1 MAHEIAHSWTG
12 NLVTNANFE
21 HFWLNEGFTTF
32 LERKI
37 AGKIGQ
43 GEPTRHFNA
52 LEGLKDLKETIKAMG
67 EKNQLTRLVTDL
79 RGVNPDDAFSVVPY
93 EKGHSFLFYLEQ
105 LLGGP
110 TVFEPFLRA
119 YIQHYKYQ
127 SIKTEDFKRF
137 LVEYFSKTEEG
148 KKKVAAINWDGWLNT
163 PGLPLVMPQYDTSLL
178 NVSVH
183 LAEKWV
189 QVPEEQIKTGK
200 YVLCYHFVVIFTH
213 FFLNFSGPFNFE
225 EFHALTSGQKKLFL
239 IELDERTEGKRLS
252 ATKLERL
259 TAVYKLREEK
269 NAEVSCVWIVLGLK
283 SHWKGVLDEA
293 KLFVGEIGRMKF
305 IRPIYRAMYQWPE
318 TKQLAVDTFLA
329 NKGHMMSL
337 SIAAIKAELHLK

>member
-1 MAHEIAHSWTG
+1 M
-12 NLVTNANFE
+12 
-21 HFWLNEGFTTF
+21 
-32 LERKI
+32 
-37 AGKIGQ
+37 
-43 GEPTRHFNA
+43 
-52 LEGLKDLKETIKAMG
+52 
-67 EKNQLTRLVTDL
+67 
-79 RGVNPDDAFSVVPY
+79 
-93 EKGHSFLFYLEQ
+93 
-105 LLGGP
+105 
-110 TVFEPFLRA
+110 
-119 YIQHYKYQ
+119 
-127 SIKTEDFKRF
+127 
-137 LVEYFSKTEEG
+137 
-148 KKKVAAINWDGWLNT
+148 
-163 PGLPLVMPQYDTSLL
+163 
-178 NVSVH
+178 
-183 LAEKWV
+183 
-189 QVPEEQIKTGK
+189 
-200 YVLCYHFVVIFTH
+200 
-213 FFLNFSGPFNFE
+213 
-225 EFHALTSGQKKLFL
+225 TSGQKKLFL